1 MSSYNSP
8 HARPIVITHALRTP
22 IGKFLGTLSDLSC
35 VDLGVSVVKDL
46 IAQAGIDAS
55 EVGSTILGVGRQAG
69 SGPNPARQVAV
80 RAGIPVESPAWTM
93 NMACA
98 SGLKTINL
106 AADLISL
113 GRADVMVVGGMES
126 MSGLPHMLP
135 NFRKGYR
142 LGHSKVVDG
151 MYKDGFD
158 CPLAEMVMGATAEN
172 LAKKYDITRLEQDEF
187 ALSSQHKSQAA
198 RAVGGF
204 DAELSPVTVK
214 TRKGEIV
221 FSADEHVRDDLKIE
235 SLQKLPTVF
244 DKENGSVTPGNAS
257 GITDGAAALLVM
269 SLDKAEALGLEP
281 LAFVGHMSEAGVDP
295 KIMGIGPVPVCRD
308 LEKQSGMAVAD
319 FDLIELNEAFA
330 AQVIACDRE
339 LKLPMDRVNVHGGAI
354 SLGHPIGAT
363 GARIAVTLLHA
374 MKLRGVENGLATLCV
389 SGGMGIGTTF
399 HRTGL

>member
-1 MSSYNSP
+1 MSYPSSP
-8 HARPIVITHALRTP
+8 HARPIVITNALRTP
-22 IGKFLGTLSDLSC
+22 IGKFLGSFQDLSC
-35 VDLGVSVVKDL
+35 VDLGVSVVTDL
-46 IAQAGIDAS
+46 LAQAGISPS

-69 SGPNPARQVAV
+69 SGPNPARQVSV

-106 AADLISL
+106 AADWISL

-135 NFRKGYR
+135 NFRQGYR

-172 LAKKYDITRLEQDEF
+172 LAKKYSITRLEQDEF
-187 ALSSQHKSQAA
+187 ALASQHKSQAA
-198 RAVGGF
+198 REAGYF
-204 DAELSPVTVK
+204 DAEIAPVTVK
-214 TRKGEIV
+214 TRKGDIV
-221 FSADEHVRDDLKIE
+221 VTGDEHVRNDAKIE

-244 DKENGSVTPGNAS
+244 DKENGTVTPGNAS

-295 KIMGIGPVPVCRD
+295 KIMGIGPVPVCRE
-308 LEKQSGMAVAD
+308 LEQASGLAITD
-319 FDLIELNEAFA
+319 YDLIELNEAFA
-330 AQVIACDRE
+330 AQVLACDRE
-339 LKLPMDRVNVHGGAI
+339 LGLPMDRVNVNGGAI

-363 GARIAVTLLHA
+363 GARIAVTLLHE
-374 MKLRGVENGLATLCV
+374 MKRRKVENGLATLCV

>member
-8 HARPIVITHALRTP
+8 HIRPIVITHALRTP
-22 IGKFLGTLSDLSC
+22 IGKFLGTLSDMSC

-46 IAQAGIDAS
+46 LARAGIDAR

-80 RAGIPVESPAWTM
+80 RAGIPIESPAWTM

-106 AADLISL
+106 AADWISL

-126 MSGLPHMLP
+126 MSSLPHMLP

-172 LAKKYDITRLEQDEF
+172 LARKYDITREEQDNF

-198 RAVGGF
+198 RAAGHF
-204 DAELSPVTVK
+204 DDELSPVTVK
-214 TRKGEIV
+214 TRKGELV

-244 DKENGSVTPGNAS
+244 AKENGTVTPGNAS

-269 SLDKAEALGLEP
+269 TLDKAEALGLEP

-308 LEKQSGMAVAD
+308 LEKQSGLKIAD
-319 FDLIELNEAFA
+319 YDLIELNEAFA

-339 LKLPMDRVNVHGGAI
+339 LGLPMDRVNVNGGAI

-374 MKLRGVENGLATLCV
+374 MKRRGVENGLATLCV

>member
-1 MSSYNSP
+1 MSNPSSP
-8 HARPIVITHALRTP
+8 HARPIVITNALRTP
-22 IGKFLGTLSDLSC
+22 IGKFFGSFKDMSC
-35 VDLGVSVVKDL
+35 VDLGVSVVTDL
-46 IAQAGIDAS
+46 LAEAGLS
-55 EVGSTILGVGRQAG
+55 PTEVGSTILGVGRQAG
-69 SGPNPARQVAV
+69 SGPNPARQVSV

-106 AADLISL
+106 AADWISL

-135 NFRKGYR
+135 NFRQGYR

-172 LAKKYDITRLEQDEF
+172 LAKKHSITRKEQDEF
-187 ALSSQHKSQAA
+187 ALASQHKSQAA
-198 RAVGGF
+198 REAGYF
-204 DAELSPVTVK
+204 DAEITPVTVK

-221 FSADEHVRDDLKIE
+221 VTGDEHVRNDAKIE

-244 DKENGSVTPGNAS
+244 YKENGTVTPGNAS

-295 KIMGIGPVPVCRD
+295 KIMGIGPVPVCRE
-308 LEKQSGMAVAD
+308 LEQASGLAITD
-319 FDLIELNEAFA
+319 YDLIELNEAFA
-330 AQVIACDRE
+330 AQVLACDRE
-339 LKLPMDRVNVHGGAI
+339 LGLPMDRVNVNGGAI

-363 GARIAVTLLHA
+363 GARIAVTLLHE
-374 MKLRGVENGLATLCV
+374 MKRRKVENGLATLCV